1 MKYRDRKNKKRKV
14 GKNLF
19 ITKEINFRF
28 IDRIK
33 LTHRLL
39 ESTVGKKIFRQI
51 DLRFIGKKKRKK
63 KKNWTS

>member
-51 DLRFIGKKKRKK
+51 DLRLIGKKKRKK